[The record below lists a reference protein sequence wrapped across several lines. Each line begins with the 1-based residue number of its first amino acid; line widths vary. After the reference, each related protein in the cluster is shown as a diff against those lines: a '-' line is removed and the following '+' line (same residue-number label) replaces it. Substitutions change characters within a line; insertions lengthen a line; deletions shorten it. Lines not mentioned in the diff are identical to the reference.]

1 MSMASRGQRK
11 GPLVF
16 AHRGVSSEFP
26 ENSIEAF
33 GAARFRGADGV
44 ELDARSMGDG
54 GVAVH
59 HDARLADG
67 TAIITLDRAQLP
79 GTVPSLAEA
88 LEACEGLIVN
98 IELKNMPGEPDFDP
112 ANAVADR
119 VVNIVKKLGFESNV
133 LVSSF
138 NLSSINRVRTLEPL
152 IQTAWLLFDIGTID
166 EQITQACERGHV
178 AINPPASRTN
188 ASMIAAA
195 HAQGLRVNVWTVDD
209 PVRMEELIVD
219 GVDGL
224 ITNVPDVARRTVTA
238 HFE

>member
-1 MSMASRGQRK
+1 MAGKGQRQ

-16 AHRGVSSEFP
+16 AHRGVSKEFP
-26 ENSIEAF
+26 ENTIEAF

-44 ELDARSMGDG
+44 ELDARCMADG

-67 TAIITLDRAQLP
+67 RAIITLDRAQLP
-79 GTVPSLAEA
+79 TTVPSLAEA

-112 ANAVADR
+112 ANSVADR
-119 VVNIVKKLGFESNV
+119 VVKIVKQLGFEANV

-138 NLSSINRVRTLEPL
+138 NLSSIERVHQLEPS
-152 IQTAWLLFDIGTID
+152 IQTAWLLFDVGTID
-166 EQITQACERGHV
+166 DQIAQARDRGHV

-188 ASMIAAA
+188 AAMVAAA

-209 PVRMEELIVD
+209 PERMEQLIVD